1 VKSGIKKERGW
12 RIVKKKKSQLIHLPN
27 LGEIVFFLY
36 WLSCDSL
43 NERNASQRTFNNES
57 MSLPRSPRNTWGQEI
72 RLLYYVE
79 KWHRPFSYDHFYT
92 KYVFVTKKMTLQFKN
107 KRNDKNHIVICG
119 AFYFTFLNAL
129 EYSVLEIENFF
140 LTLLLSIIKY
150 QLTPFLFHLLYERQ
164 VRFDLSL
171 NGFVCIIEKMY
182 KVLDIPNKELFLK

>member
-1 VKSGIKKERGW
+1 
-12 RIVKKKKSQLIHLPN
+12 
-27 LGEIVFFLY
+27 
-36 WLSCDSL
+36 
-43 NERNASQRTFNNES
+43 
-57 MSLPRSPRNTWGQEI
+57 
-72 RLLYYVE
+72 
-79 KWHRPFSYDHFYT
+79 
-92 KYVFVTKKMTLQFKN
+92 MTLQFKN